1 MSGCW
6 QVGPFAHAGC
16 WKQSYLCEEDT
27 CGMSFGRFD
36 GIQVTGNC
44 QTVAF
49 AGRNNYDLSVWNDQD
64 ISSIQRRPLLV
75 TPRFGNTR
83 HVENRL
89 LMSSRVFITAS
100 LCYCNSKEENAFVIV
115 GRNRGAHY
123 TCARQRW
130 ICWDWKNGVL
140 MAWGELG
147 IHANRNIKRVALA
160 LRQRET
166 GPMLETLDYTILL
179 SVSAVHRPYYISICI
194 SILPTQHTTLISLW
208 DTRSWFQ
215 VRSLSWRLR
224 SRLECG

>member
-1 MSGCW
+1 M
-6 QVGPFAHAGC
+6 GPFAHAGC

-115 GRNRGAHY
+115 GHLCTLYLCSAAVNMLGLEKWGVNGVGGARDTRKSKYKEGSIGPSSERNRANARNVRLYYITIRIGSTPTLLYFDLYLYSAHAAHY
-123 TCARQRW
+123 AYFT
-130 ICWDWKNGVL
+130 
-140 MAWGELG
+140 LG
-147 IHANRNIKRVALA
+147 
-160 LRQRET
+160 
-166 GPMLETLDYTILL
+166 YT
-179 SVSAVHRPYYISICI
+179 
-194 SILPTQHTTLISLW
+194 QLISSSKFELKTSIEVGVW
-208 DTRSWFQ
+208 LG
-215 VRSLSWRLR
+215 VRI
-224 SRLECG
+224 

>member
-1 MSGCW
+1 M
-6 QVGPFAHAGC
+6 GPFAHAGC

-115 GRNRGAHY
+115 GHLCTLYLCSAAVNMLGLEKWGVNGVGGARDTRKSKYKKGSIGPSSERNRANARNVRLYYYYPYRQY
-123 TCARQRW
+123 TDLIIFRFVSLLCPRSALR
-130 ICWDWKNGVL
+130 L
-140 MAWGELG
+140 FHFG
-147 IHANRNIKRVALA
+147 IHAVDFKFEV
-160 LRQRET
+160 
-166 GPMLETLDYTILL
+166 
-179 SVSAVHRPYYISICI
+179 
-194 SILPTQHTTLISLW
+194 
-208 DTRSWFQ
+208 
-215 VRSLSWRLR
+215 
-224 SRLECG
+224 